1 MNFKPYPYQQ
11 YAENWIV
18 SHPQCAV
25 LLEMG

>member
-11 YAENWIV
+11 KAIDWVID
-18 SHPQCAV
+18 HKQCAV